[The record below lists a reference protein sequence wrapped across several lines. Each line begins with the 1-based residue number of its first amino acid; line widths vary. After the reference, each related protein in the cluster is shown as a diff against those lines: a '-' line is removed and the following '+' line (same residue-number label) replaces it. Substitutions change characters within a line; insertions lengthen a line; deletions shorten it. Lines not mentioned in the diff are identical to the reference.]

1 MTPTDLSGGSAF
13 IERHKTGATLSFE
26 NRIDLTKKRIDLL
39 GSSIRRDCLE
49 ATNKS
54 AVLERRV
61 SRHGNCTVKCTP

>member
-26 NRIDLTKKRIDLL
+26 NRIDLAEKRIDLL

-49 ATNKS
+49 ATNK
-54 AVLERRV
+54 
-61 SRHGNCTVKCTP
+61 

>member
-26 NRIDLTKKRIDLL
+26 NRIDLTEKRIDLL
-39 GSSIRRDCLE
+39 GSSKE